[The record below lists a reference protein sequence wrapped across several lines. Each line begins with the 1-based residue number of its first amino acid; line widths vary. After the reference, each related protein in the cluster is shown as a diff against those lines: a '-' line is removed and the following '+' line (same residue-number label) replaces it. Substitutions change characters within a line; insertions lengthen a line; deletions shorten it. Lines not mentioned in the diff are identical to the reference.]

1 LIWLQVPSIFN
12 VTFFSIGVCEM
23 KVTDFEEARLSFGT
37 DEDLIAVELPAPLN
51 TAAKNFDIK

>member
-1 LIWLQVPSIFN
+1 
-12 VTFFSIGVCEM
+12 M

-51 TAAKNFDIK
+51 TAAKNFDIKWLLQVSNLTQT